1 MTVENGQPGET
12 KPPNF
17 LFLITDQFHPGCL
30 GYAGHPV
37 VRTPNIDALA
47 AAGVNFTRAYSN
59 APLSMPARATLFTGL
74 TPRGHRVRMNGIP
87 LEESIP
93 TFTEALRQ
101 GGYHT
106 HCCGK
111 IHLQPGGAT
120 KGIAGGAEAPASWE
134 DRSRW
139 LSGEV
144 TDLPSPYYGLESVDF
159 FGGCAHG
166 TYGHYLHWLQAEH
179 PEAVELLTGR
189 VAMEQ
194 PSLAAELFNRNSYKW
209 ALPAELH
216 PAAWTADRTIDF
228 LKSAAGSD
236 RPFCLMCSIQ
246 EPHPPFAPPAPYCGR
261 YDPADV
267 PPPVGREGELDDLPP
282 HFRAMI
288 ETDVVTS
295 GNPGEAMNL
304 TAPYRSE
311 CAAHYYGLIEM
322 VDGHIGRVMAAL
334 RETGLERDTV
344 VVFLAD
350 HGEALGD
357 HGLWGKGPYH
367 FDSVIRVPLLV
378 SWPGRTAPGAIH
390 AGPVSLLDIAPTIL
404 DIAGVPIPEGA
415 TSDPPEAPQAP
426 PAWPGR
432 SLAGVLTGE
441 DTNTDTDALVEMDED
456 YLGFKMRTL
465 VTQRYRLTV
474 YSGQDYGELFDL
486 QEDPDECRNLWS
498 DPASRATR
506 EELRARLLDRI
517 MQTDISTPRQISRA

>member
-1 MTVENGQPGET
+1 MSAENGNATEG
-12 KPPNF
+12 KPNF
-17 LFLITDQFHPGCL
+17 LFILTDQFHPGCL

-37 VRTPNIDALA
+37 VRTPNIDAIA
-47 AAGVNFTRAYSN
+47 GAGVTFTRAYSN

-87 LEESIP
+87 LDESIP

-111 IHLQPGGAT
+111 IHLQPGNGA
-120 KGIAGGAEAPASWE
+120 GWE

-139 LSGEV
+139 LSGEI

-166 TYGHYLHWLQAEH
+166 TYGHYLHWLEAEH
-179 PEAVELLTGR
+179 PEAVELLTNR
-189 VAMEQ
+189 VALEQ
-194 PSLAAELFNRNSYKW
+194 PSPAAELYNRNSYKW
-209 ALPAELH
+209 ALPANLH

-228 LKSAAGSD
+228 LKSAGSD

-246 EPHPPFAPPAPYCGR
+246 EPHPPFAPPAPYCHS

-295 GNPGEAMNL
+295 GNPGEPMEL

-322 VDGHIGRVMAAL
+322 VDDHVGRVMAAL
-334 RETGLERDTV
+334 QETGLERDTV
-344 VVFLAD
+344 VIFLAD

-367 FDSVIRVPLLV
+367 FDSVIRIPLLV
-378 SWPGRTAPGAIH
+378 SWPGRTTPGTVH
-390 AGPVSLLDIAPTIL
+390 DGPVSLLDIAPTIL
-404 DIAGVPIPEGA
+404 DIAGIPVPEGP
-415 TSDPPEAPQAP
+415 TSEPPEAPPAP

-432 SLAGVLTGE
+432 SLLPVLTGE

-465 VTQRYRLTV
+465 VTRRYRLTV

-486 QEDPDECRNLWS
+486 QEDPDECHNLWS
-498 DPASRATR
+498 DPGARETR

-517 MQTDISTPRQISRA
+517 MQTDISTPRQVSRA